1 MYKAVQLMSSLSFI
15 FIKTNYIGK
24 FLEMSKNVITF
35 LLVKFKH
42 VLQPVLEPNFDV
54 AFGEVETGCQLD
66 SSWSGYVPVE
76 VELFFQF
83 QQLSSRVRRPR
94 SFVFFSVFGYLRRY
108 CAHCF
113 KCLLI
118 SFIKNSKAKKN

>member
-66 SSWSGYVPVE
+66 SSWS
-76 VELFFQF
+76 
-83 QQLSSRVRRPR
+83 
-94 SFVFFSVFGYLRRY
+94 
-108 CAHCF
+108 
-113 KCLLI
+113 
-118 SFIKNSKAKKN
+118 